1 MNILLLL
8 FFYGI
13 ISFVCLDFI
22 IPYIYIYGIK
32 NLTMYVK
39 KIYAEKYK
47 SFKDIN
53 KINEY
58 KLECYLSILG
68 ILTGS
73 LIGLVVLGSWL
84 LILGIQ

>member
-13 ISFVCLDFI
+13 ISFVCLDI
-22 IPYIYIYGIK
+22 IIHIFIYGIK

-39 KIYAEKYK
+39 KIYSEKYK
-47 SFKDIN
+47 DFKDIN

-58 KLECYLSILG
+58 KMECYLSILG
-68 ILTGS
+68 ILTCS
-73 LIGLVVLGSWL
+73 LIGLLVLGSWL